1 MKKILY
7 LIITLFLAV
16 GLGLAAYAYHEKQM
30 QKQIASAVITEKKKQ
45 LDGPEMKSIKVLKVG
60 NKQFYYLAP
69 LKDNSSFYKENLPLS
84 LYQNLSDKKEIIF
97 IKPEFK
103 DTPLNKV
110 KKVFIHQITYK
121 KELFKLTKKSD
132 KIISS
137 YHLKSDYSQFKVT
150 DLVNGHIDRI
160 AQEIKKLDPEAVFDP
175 SIMGRLSERKG
186 KLSDTLLINEKGIIV
201 QDKKIIPFQNLFDV
215 IDSQYL
221 KGQIKNDYEH
231 YLKKKKEEAD
241 AKASKE
247 KMVALTFDDGPN
259 PATTPKVLEL
269 LSKYGAKATFFMMG
283 SKIAGNEALVKKVH
297 DLGNDIGNHS
307 WDHPNLTKLSPDQVK
322 SQIQS
327 TNDAIAKACGQKPI
341 YLRPPYG
348 ATNEMVKQASGMNQM
363 LWTVDT
369 RDWENHS
376 TEGIMSNIKSQLQ
389 PGGVILMHDIHQ
401 TSVDALPT
409 VLEYLKK
416 EGYRCVTISQLMGE

>member
-1 MKKILY
+1 MKKIPY
-7 LIITLFLAV
+7 FIIAFFLV
-16 GLGLAAYAYHEKQM
+16 IGLGIATYVYHDKQM
-30 QKQIASAVITEKKKQ
+30 QKQIANIVETERQ
-45 LDGPEMKSIKVLKVG
+45 VDGSEIKSTKVLKEG

-69 LKDNSSFYKENLPLS
+69 LKDNSAFYKENLPLS
-84 LYQNLSDKKEIIF
+84 FYQNLSDKKEIIF

-103 DTPLNKV
+103 ETPLENV
-110 KKVFIHQITYK
+110 KKVFIHQITYEK
-121 KELFKLTKKSD
+121 GLFKITKKSD
-132 KIISS
+132 RVISS

-160 AQEIKKLDPEAVFDP
+160 AQEIKKLDPDTVFDP
-175 SIMGRLSERKG
+175 SIMGNLSEQKKG
-186 KLSDTLLINEKGIIV
+186 KLTDSLLISEKGIIV
-201 QDKKIIPFQNLFDV
+201 QDKKLIPFQNVFDV
-215 IDSQYL
+215 INPHYL
-221 KGQIKNDYEH
+221 KGQIKKDYED
-231 YLKKKKEEAD
+231 YLKKKKEEAK

-269 LSKYGAKATFFMMG
+269 LGKYGAKATFFMMG

-327 TNDAIAKACGQKPI
+327 TNDAIVKACGQKPV

-348 ATNEMVKQASGMNQM
+348 ATNDMVKQASGMSQM

-416 EGYRCVTISQLMGE
+416 EGYQCVTLSQLMGE